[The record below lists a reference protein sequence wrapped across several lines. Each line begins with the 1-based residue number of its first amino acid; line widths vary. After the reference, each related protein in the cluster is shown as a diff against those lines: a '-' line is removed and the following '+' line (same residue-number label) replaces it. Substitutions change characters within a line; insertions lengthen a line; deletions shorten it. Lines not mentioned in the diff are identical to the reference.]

1 MCPQKIVAISL
12 VFLVCFI
19 NHATAQ
25 QTKQVA
31 FTGKVV
37 DDLGQPIAG
46 AKVTTYEM
54 HFDGIA
60 GNFMLHQVGEVT
72 TAEDGAFTFTT
83 DPKPEKS
90 LFYQCYI
97 VAAKQDL
104 ALDWTIWKMREDV
117 VSNIELGK
125 PEKLEGVIVDE
136 AGKPIVGAE
145 VRANLNR
152 IKKTTEGEEKNE
164 WLGGIAPLDELGTY
178 TNSQGR
184 FFFSNLPA
192 DLCVDLLV
200 MAAGKATTYT
210 YQWALKK
217 SAFKAGQTDIRVVL
231 PAEARIEGKIV
242 DPDTGKGIPGLKFAV
257 VYTGSGVFFYRFVCT
272 TDDNGAFSI
281 GGLLSSEYLIRGH
294 GRNSLQP
301 TYVNAKSGQTKKV
314 AVGVNK
320 LYYGRI
326 LFEDGSPVVVNPEPW
341 PGARTRIRVMGEGE
355 IRNIINGEFDDEGY
369 FEIYLS
375 QEQYQQF
382 QSGKAW
388 FMVTTP
394 YTDRRAYLAEDVF
407 AQDLLATNKANAG
420 VARIRGPEKKPNWL
434 IGKTLPELKPFN
446 IDLSQTSMQS
456 KIVLVCFFDM
466 NQRPSRNCIEKLAK
480 QADELKRKGAT
491 IIAIQASK
499 VDKDKLDQ
507 WVRKQ
512 GISFP
517 VGMIQGD
524 EEKTHIA
531 WGGVRS
537 LPWLILTDRKHIV
550 RAAGFSI
557 NELDEKITTL
567 REK

>member
-1 MCPQKIVAISL
+1 MYSKKTVAMSL
-12 VFLVCFI
+12 VFLVCFV

-25 QTKQVA
+25 QTEQVA

-46 AKVTTYEM
+46 AKVTAYEM
-54 HFDGIA
+54 HSDGIA
-60 GNFMLHQVGEVT
+60 GNMLLHQVDEIT
-72 TAEDGAFTFTT
+72 TAGDGAFIFTT
-83 DPKPEKS
+83 DPKPVRGLSVK
-90 LFYQCYI
+90 CYI
-97 VAAKQDL
+97 VAIKRDL
-104 ALDWTIWKMREDV
+104 ALGWAVWTVREDLE
-117 VSNIELGK
+117 SNIRLGE
-125 PEKLEGVIVDE
+125 PEKLEGMIVDE
-136 AGKPIVGAE
+136 GGKPVAGAE
-145 VRANLNR
+145 VRANLYR
-152 IKKTTEGEEKNE
+152 TVETTAGKEKKE
-164 WLGGIAPLDELGTY
+164 WLPGIPPLGELITQ
-178 TNSQGR
+178 TNSRGG
-184 FFFSNLPA
+184 FLINNLPA
-192 DLCVDLLV
+192 DLDVDLHCI
-200 MAAGKATTYT
+200 AEGKATIFT
-210 YQWALKK
+210 YQTEQPNHI
-217 SAFKAGQTDIRVVL
+217 FKTGQTNIKVVL

-257 VYTGSGVFFYRFVCT
+257 VYMGSGVFFYRFVCT

-314 AVGVNK
+314 TVGVNK

-326 LFEDGSPVVVNPEPW
+326 LFEDGSPVVVKPEPW

-369 FEIYLS
+369 FEICLS

-388 FMVTTP
+388 FMVSTP
-394 YTDRRAYLAEDVF
+394 YIDRRAYLAEDVF
-407 AQDLLATNKANAG
+407 AQDLLATNEANAG

-434 IGKTLPELKPFN
+434 IGKVLPELKPFN

-517 VGMIQGD
+517 VGMIQGN